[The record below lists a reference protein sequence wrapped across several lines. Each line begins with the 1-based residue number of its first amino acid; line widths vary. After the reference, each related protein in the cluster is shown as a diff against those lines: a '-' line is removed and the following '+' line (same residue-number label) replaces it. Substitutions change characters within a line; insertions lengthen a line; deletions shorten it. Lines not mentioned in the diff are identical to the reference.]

1 MILKIDKEKKWEAR
15 LDSAPAFFE
24 TMQKWA
30 KDQNFATWPRI
41 LMPHD
46 VFVLKE
52 DGVDVFC
59 VSLHVADHIGF
70 ALFPLANKN
79 TTHAKG
85 GLSFLYKAIDF
96 YCKTLKMGALITTA
110 NPEDYKSFLK
120 SNDWIDITMR
130 NEDYYIKILK

>member
-70 ALFPLANKN
+70 TLFPLANKN

-96 YCKTLKMGALITTA
+96 YCKTLKWEL
-110 NPEDYKSFLK
+110 
-120 SNDWIDITMR
+120 
-130 NEDYYIKILK
+130 